1 MSYDRFDDP
10 DSPNPL
16 DGEFWGAQS
25 EWTPQRP
32 PSTERSGLGA
42 TIGRWWNGLLGGSE
56 PSGRAHGGS
65 ATRAALVADDVA
77 DRGIEFEAV
86 PDAGS
91 PAESQVGSQV
101 DVDDD
106 DAWTFEP
113 EPVPTRRPGVDPLIA
128 RLGGLAVIVTLAAPL
143 VVGFTSSGSDSSADA
158 DRMVTVAPTTSA
170 SVESPPSVAPSTLPA
185 PAATPAAP
193 ASAPASS
200 ALDETSTTG
209 TADGVGEAEP
219 SATVPEVASLQ
230 AAQEPEPATTTP
242 AVTTPPCGSR
252 YELAGGDY
260 WIRIADAADVSL
272 ADLLAVNEA
281 SVDTVLVPGRSICL
295 PVGASTPA
303 PPVTT
308 PATTPAPA
316 PTAPSNPTTSR
327 PTPATTVPAP
337 TTTAAPRPAAVPP
350 SQAADIIRSVWPDDL
365 EERALEIAWRESNHR
380 SNVNNWCCYGLFQIH
395 WTAHRSWLAGFGVT
409 SASQLY
415 DPTVNATVAY
425 ALYQRAGGW
434 GPWGG

>member
-10 DSPNPL
+10 DSRSAL
-16 DGEFWGAQS
+16 DGEFWGEQS

-32 PSTERSGLGA
+32 PSTERSGLGS

-56 PSGRAHGGS
+56 PSERAHGRP
-65 ATRAALVADDVA
+65 AMRADRSDVAGIPPVSHERVHDADVHADD
-77 DRGIEFEAV
+77 DGEAH
-86 PDAGS
+86 
-91 PAESQVGSQV
+91 
-101 DVDDD
+101 D
-106 DAWTFEP
+106 DAWTFES

-143 VVGFTSSGSDSSADA
+143 VVGFTSSGSDSSTDA
-158 DRMVTVAPTTSA
+158 DRMTT
-170 SVESPPSVAPSTLPA
+170 VAPSTSASLEPPA
-185 PAATPAAP
+185 LVEPSAPVAAP
-193 ASAPASS
+193 ATSAAPAGAPESS
-200 ALDETSTTG
+200 AIDETSTTSTSG
-209 TADGVGEAEP
+209 TAAGVVEAEP
-219 SATVPEVASLQ
+219 SSTAPEVASLQ
-230 AAQEPEPATTTP
+230 AASESESATTAP

-272 ADLLAVNEA
+272 AELLAVNEA

-303 PPVTT
+303 PPAP
-308 PATTPAPA
+308 PATAPA
-316 PTAPSNPTTSR
+316 TSAPAATPSTPTTSR

-337 TTTAAPRPAAVPP
+337 TTTAAPRPAAVPQ